1 MTVVCPNCS
10 AESADGA
17 AFCATCGT
25 SLAHTCPSCGAD
37 AAPDAQ
43 FCANCGTALH
53 QEEATGSRPAE
64 ERRVVSV
71 LFADLAGFTER
82 TERSDPEDVRSR
94 LTVYHKTAREQVEA
108 HGGRVEKLMGDG
120 VFAVFG
126 VPAAHED
133 DPERAVRAAI
143 RLQEAVERLNEDD
156 PNLALSVRVAVTTG
170 EAIVQLDGEDQDR
183 ETIIGDVV
191 NTASRLEAVAPP
203 GGIVVDERTYL
214 ASRSM
219 ISYDDL
225 DSVDLK
231 GKADATAIWLA
242 TGTRARQGVAVEE
255 SHRGPFVGRDPERAV
270 LIDSLDRT
278 IGADTVQLVTVI
290 GEPGA
295 GKSRLLHEFKAVLD
309 NRTDTF
315 WWKQGRCLPYGEGI
329 TFWALGEIVKAQAGI
344 LESDTEVD
352 ADRKLNHA
360 VTTLI
365 DDPTQTEW
373 MVSRLSLL
381 AGGSMGG
388 QQIEQGEL
396 FSAWLQFFEGMA
408 HRHPLVM
415 VVEDIHWADEALLDF
430 LEYLTEWAVDVPI
443 LLVTA
448 ARPELL
454 ANRPTWG
461 GGVRNAATISL
472 SPLANDDA
480 ATLLAALLDRAVLPA
495 ETQQVILERAGG
507 NPLYVTEF
515 VRLAADSDLLDESGN
530 IDDLALPDS
539 VQAIIAARLDLLG
552 TEEKE
557 LLQAAA
563 VMGKVFWSGALA
575 ALRPSAHSA
584 ATVRELV
591 RREMVRPIRD
601 PSMRGQE
608 EYAFVHA
615 LVRDVAYGQI
625 ARDDRAEMHQ
635 AAATWI
641 EAVSGERGVDVA
653 ELLAYHLGEAMELT
667 TDPDADLRTRAYR
680 ALMQAGERARGLNP
694 TQGSTYYAKAVGAAD
709 DDLDRAR
716 ALMRAGEIGQTDV
729 EQSER
734 RVQEA
739 HDLFAAAGDLEGQ
752 AEALVVMAGW
762 AWWRGDTERAME
774 QNDEAV
780 RLLEDRPDSEAKAAA
795 LVSNVSK
802 LFIRGLDAEAVAA
815 ADAAAPVVNSAGS
828 AEDQIKLL
836 STRGAAYANAGLGE
850 EGLDDMATAMG
861 IADDR
866 NFTFQSGTIRNN
878 LATMTHQLGSP
889 QDAVAIIDE
898 GIELVEERG
907 LPTSSEWLR
916 FTKSEILIWTGD
928 WDESVALAE
937 EVVRRDDER
946 GGSQAGGGARS
957 HIGVIQHYQGVD
969 NPSVDWGDLI
979 DNAREV
985 QDQQVLAPVIAI
997 AVTMAYDA
1005 GDEAEAIRLAD
1016 EYNDTAIDV
1025 YRTWFL
1031 PWVTGPLARIGDVDR
1046 IGALI
1051 EGSAVIGSHA
1061 KVGKARA
1068 EGHLAEA
1075 RGDFNGAAAR
1085 FLDAIAVADE
1095 YRRPLDA
1102 TLARIDAARVL
1113 SDDRLDEVIVEARQE
1128 AERMGA
1134 NRLLDELDE
1143 IEGIEQS
1150 EAAGA

>member
-10 AESADGA
+10 AESPDGA
-17 AFCATCGT
+17 AFCATCGA
-25 SLAHTCPSCGAD
+25 SLAQTCPNCGAD
-37 AAPDAQ
+37 AAPGAR
-43 FCANCGTALH
+43 FCATCGTALH
-53 QEEATGSRPAE
+53 EEAAEATRPAE

-82 TERSDPEDVRSR
+82 TEQSDPEDVRAR
-94 LTVYHKTAREQVEA
+94 LTIYHKTAREQVEA

-126 VPAAHED
+126 VPTAHED
-133 DPERAVRAAI
+133 DPERTVRAAI
-143 RLQEAVERLNEDD
+143 RLQEAIAGLNEDD

-170 EAIVQLDGEDQDR
+170 EAIVQLDGDDQDR
-183 ETIIGDVV
+183 ESIIGDVV

-203 GGIVVDERTYL
+203 GGVVVDERTYM
-214 ASRSM
+214 ASRNV
-219 ISYDDL
+219 IAYDDL

-255 SHRGPFVGRDPERAV
+255 RHRGPFVGRDPERSV
-270 LIDSLDRT
+270 LVDSLDRT
-278 IGADTVQLVTVI
+278 IGAETIQLVTII

-309 NRTDTF
+309 LRPDDM

-344 LESDTEVD
+344 LESDSEAA
-352 ADRKLNHA
+352 ADRKLHHA

-365 DDPTQTEW
+365 DDPAQAEW
-373 MVSRLSLL
+373 VVSRLALL
-381 AGGSMGG
+381 AGGSLEA

-396 FSAWLQFFEGMA
+396 FSAWLRFFEAMA
-408 HRHPLVM
+408 HKYPLVM
-415 VVEDIHWADEALLDF
+415 VVEDIHWADDALLDF
-430 LEYLTEWAVDVPI
+430 LEYLTEYAVDVPI

-454 ANRPTWG
+454 ANRPNWG

-480 ATLLAALLDRAVLPA
+480 ATLLAALLDRVVLPA

-539 VQAIIAARLDLLG
+539 VQAMIAARLDLLG
-552 TEEKE
+552 PDEKE
-557 LLQAAA
+557 LLQAAS

-575 ALRPSAHSA
+575 ALRPAAHSL
-584 ATVRELV
+584 ATLRELS
-591 RREMVRPIRD
+591 RREMIRPIRD
-601 PSMRGQE
+601 PSMQAQE

-625 ARDDRAEMHQ
+625 SRDDRAEMHQ

-667 TDPDADLRTRAYR
+667 AKPDADLRARAYR

-694 TQGSTYYAKAVGAAD
+694 TQASTYYSKAIDAAAD
-709 DDLDRAR
+709 DRGRAE
-716 ALMRAGEIGQTDV
+716 ALMRAGERGQTDV

-734 RVQEA
+734 WVEEA
-739 HDLFAAAGDLEGQ
+739 LALYATAEDPEGQ
-752 AEALVVMAGW
+752 AEALVVMGSW
-762 AWWRGDTERAME
+762 SWWRGETERATE
-774 QNDEAV
+774 QTDEAI

-795 LVSNVSK
+795 LVSNVSQ
-802 LFIRGLDAEAVAA
+802 LFIRGLDAEAVEA
-815 ADAAAPVVNSAGS
+815 ADRAAPVVDAAGS

-836 STRGAAYANAGLGE
+836 STRGAALANSGIG

-866 NFTFQSGTIRNN
+866 NFTFQSGSIRNN
-878 LATMTHQLGSP
+878 LATLTHQLRSP

-898 GIELVEERG
+898 GLELVEERG
-907 LPTSSEWLR
+907 LPTSTEWLR

-928 WDESVALAE
+928 WDESVAIAK
-937 EVVRRDDER
+937 EVIRADDER
-946 GGSQAGGGARS
+946 GGSQAGM
-957 HIGVIQHYQGVD
+957 GVREHVGIVEHYQGVES
-969 NPSVDWGDLI
+969 PSVDWSDLL
-979 DNAREV
+979 DWAREV
-985 QDQQVLAPVIAI
+985 QDQQVLSPVVGM

-1005 GDEAEAIRLAD
+1005 DDKAQAVRLAD
-1016 EYNDTAIDV
+1016 EFNDTVIDV

-1031 PWVTGPLARIGDVDR
+1031 PWVTGPLAQIGDVER
-1046 IGALI
+1046 VEALL
-1051 EGSAVIGSHA
+1051 EGSPVIGSHA

-1075 RGDFNGAAAR
+1075 RGDLDTAAEH
-1085 FLDAIAVADE
+1085 FLDAAAIADE
-1095 YRRPLDA
+1095 YRRPFDA

-1113 SDDRLDEVIVEARQE
+1113 SDDRLAQTIATARRE

-1134 NRLLDELDE
+1134 NRLLDQLDE
-1143 IEGIEQS
+1143 TEGIERS